1 MSRLLVA
8 AIVAC
13 VEISLFCHYALGSE
27 AEQKAQQAFES
38 LYGADVK
45 RASSSRDTSQA
56 VALAAK
62 LLAAAKTAEA
72 QPELMALLAAKACE
86 LGSLDP
92 KGHETALA
100 AAAFVSEKA
109 PELAGPCQDRVM
121 VVRQRQYDMA
131 RGDQKTKAGEAL
143 VDALVASAAAK
154 TRAGDT
160 DDAGKRLQKALGVA
174 RAARS
179 SKVEAVEALI
189 RAMAER
195 QKAAAQATQLKKQ
208 VEADPAN
215 AKARD
220 QLVRLLLV
228 DLDNPAEAAKCLDE
242 TSDAALRKFVPAA
255 AKPVAEAPEVA
266 CLELADWYMQLT
278 GSAGPA
284 GKAAMYTRAKAYA
297 ERFLDLHGAA
307 DMDRTRMELALKK
320 AEDELTKLGGEASTK
335 SQWIDLLKLI
345 DPEKDAVTGKW
356 ERTKAG
362 LATPATGEA
371 RSRVQ
376 IPLMPSGSYDL
387 EVKFVRVS
395 GHEDVALCLPAGS
408 GSVTLIMSAWDGN
421 NVSGLGLVNGRNG
434 NQNETT
440 VKPGALANGHLYTA
454 FIRVAV
460 DNTRA
465 DITITLDGKPYIK
478 WAGPQQGLS
487 PDASWGLRN
496 TRCVGLGACNSEVV
510 FHSVGLRML
519 SGKAVPV
526 ASNRP

>member
-8 AIVAC
+8 VLVAC
-13 VEISLFCHYALGSE
+13 VAIILFCHYALGSE
-27 AEQKAQQAFES
+27 AEEKAQQAFES
-38 LYGADVK
+38 LYGADFK

-62 LLAAAKTAEA
+62 LLEAAKTAEA

-92 KGHETALA
+92 KGYETALA
-100 AAAFVSEKA
+100 AAALVSEKA
-109 PELAGPCQDRVM
+109 PALAGPCQDRVIAI
-121 VVRQRQYDMA
+121 RQRQYDTA
-131 RGDQKTKAGEAL
+131 RGEEKTKAGETL
-143 VDALVASAAAK
+143 VDALVASAAVK

-160 DDAGKRLQKALGVA
+160 DEAGKRLQKALGVA

-179 SKVEAVEALI
+179 SKVEAVEAQI

-278 GSAGPA
+278 GGAGPA

-297 ERFLDLHGAA
+297 ERFLDLHTAN
-307 DMDRTRMELALKK
+307 DMDRTRMELTLKK
-320 AEDELTKLGGEASTK
+320 ADDELAKLGGDASAK
-335 SQWIDLLKLI
+335 SQWIDLLKGVDVNRDRVAGQWHKTSAGL
-345 DPEKDAVTGKW
+345 AVTG
-356 ERTKAG
+356 AN
-362 LATPATGEA
+362 L
-371 RSRVQ
+371 SRMILPMV
-376 IPLMPSGSYDL
+376 PKGSY
-387 EVKFVRVS
+387 EFEFRFVRVR
-395 GHEDVALCLPAGS
+395 GFEIDAVLPIGTGS
-408 GSVTLIMSAWDGN
+408 TVLVLNGDHGRI
-421 NVSGLGLVNGRNG
+421 SGLDMVRGISVV
-434 NQNETT
+434 QNETVLRKT
-440 VKPGALANGHLYTA
+440 QIEDGRPCT
-454 FIRVAV
+454 VAV
-460 DNTRA
+460 RVMA
-465 DITITLDGKPYIK
+465 DKDKAQVTVTMDGKAIIN
-478 WAGPQQGLS
+478 WAGPQSALASAPCWALPERGLLAVGANES
-487 PDASWGLRN
+487 DA
-496 TRCVGLGACNSEVV
+496 V
-510 FHSVGLRML
+510 FQSARLRML